1 MSPRPRLDHTVGI
14 VLVGTHPWTNTTFDR
29 LPPRPLL
36 PVAHRP
42 LISYALAWLRDGGI
56 RDAAVCANR
65 ETQVLQSR
73 LQRHVPDGLDVSYYE
88 DAMPRG
94 AAGALRD
101 AALSHNASVF
111 VVADGTAIPHVDITE
126 LLASHHRSE
135 AMVTVVSHREASRDG
150 RSSQVPSGIY
160 VFNREALEVVPD
172 RGFYDIKE
180 NLIPYLY
187 RNRQRVAVFAVDKP
201 CPRVLDLPTYRAVN
215 AWMVDHL
222 VASRAIPDGYVLSR
236 GCLCHRDA
244 SIARD
249 ATLVG
254 PILIGPGARIGP
266 GAVIVGPTSIGAD
279 AEIGSRVLLSRATV
293 WRRAQIFDDAV
304 ADRVVLADDSI
315 VAAGSRVYHQIVMPR
330 PSRVRR
336 HDREAAWTV
345 SETPSLDILRRVS
358 RAVFGTDGWSRSP
371 AAQ

>member
-1 MSPRPRLDHTVGI
+1 
-14 VLVGTHPWTNTTFDR
+14 
-29 LPPRPLL
+29 LL

-65 ETQVLQSR
+65 ETQALQAR
-73 LQRHVPDGLDVSYYE
+73 LHRHVPDGLHVAYYE
-88 DAMPRG
+88 DVMPRG
-94 AAGALRD
+94 AGGALRD
-101 AALSHNASVF
+101 AALSHSASVF

-126 LLASHHRSE
+126 LLASHHRSG
-135 AMVTVVSHREASRDG
+135 AVVTVVSHRELARDG
-150 RSSQVPSGIY
+150 RSSQVPTGIY
-160 VFNREALEVVPD
+160 VFNREALEVVPE

-187 RNRQRVAVFAVDKP
+187 RTGQRVGVFAVDNP

-222 VASRAIPDGYVLSR
+222 VASRTIPEGYVLSR

-254 PILIGPGARIGP
+254 PILIGPGARVGS

-279 AEIGSRVLLSRATV
+279 AEIGSGVLLSRSTV
-293 WRRAQIFDDAV
+293 WRRAQLQDDAV
-304 ADRVVLADDSI
+304 ADRVVLADDSV
-315 VAAGSRVYHQIVMPR
+315 VAAGSRVYHQLLMPR
-330 PSRVRR
+330 PSRVRNR
-336 HDREAAWTV
+336 ASEDTRRTV
-345 SETPSLDILRRVS
+345 PETPAFDIFKRVS
-358 RAVFGTDGWSRSP
+358 RVVFGTGGWSRSP